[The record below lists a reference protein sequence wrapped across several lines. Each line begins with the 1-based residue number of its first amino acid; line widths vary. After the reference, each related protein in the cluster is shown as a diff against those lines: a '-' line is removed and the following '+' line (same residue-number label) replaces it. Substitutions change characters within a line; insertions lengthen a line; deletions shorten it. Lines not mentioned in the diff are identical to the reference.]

1 MSLQETFRLR
11 KSILCQGILYAV
23 FFFLATAAY
32 SFLFFLDNPA
42 QQGFKDGHAAAI
54 LGGAG
59 VALFGF
65 MLLLSLCMIRAYC
78 VEQFRVTGTTLHA
91 RSVLQNQ
98 QFDRSEIQCVRWKTS
113 PSGAIRFRVFGRT
126 TRLDLHGFAREDR
139 LRIIRIVRALVPAAS
154 QQGWEMFC
162 HKIALPLRDGTPATL
177 RVDDS
182 IRTVLVTR
190 KRYDRLFA
198 VLVPICA
205 VVSAGLWCLF
215 GGRQFFLLPLGA
227 VGFWLLLRFNIPKT
241 GVRSAE
247 VTSFPCGRAQLAG

>member
-139 LRIIRIVRALVPAAS
+139 LRIIRIVR
-154 QQGWEMFC
+154 C
-162 HKIALPLRDGTPATL
+162 K
-177 RVDDS
+177 
-182 IRTVLVTR
+182 
-190 KRYDRLFA
+190 
-198 VLVPICA
+198 
-205 VVSAGLWCLF
+205 SAGLGDVLPQDRTSAARRNASHAARGRFHQDRARHAETLRPVVRRAGADLCCCVCRLVVLVWRTAVLPAAAGR
-215 GGRQFFLLPLGA
+215 GG
-227 VGFWLLLRFNIPKT
+227 V
-241 GVRSAE
+241 
-247 VTSFPCGRAQLAG
+247 LALVAIQYP